1 MVTRKQPGGDTSI
14 NSWWGY
20 GDKPTPTP
28 VSCMKGFCRKPV
40 SQWGPN
46 QKSQGHSAD
55 DTKLVTE
62 NERPSMYVYHT
73 MPMVRTLSLCW
84 QVLYKTQWNVKIP
97 KKNWIFHFYEK
108 SWSLWQEVV
117 QQKFYK
123 SLANYDS
130 GNVMTGNILYELL
143 KLPVC
148 HSSQVPSYNFEWTII
163 GAIPHKFN

>member
-1 MVTRKQPGGDTSI
+1 
-14 NSWWGY
+14 
-20 GDKPTPTP
+20 
-28 VSCMKGFCRKPV
+28 MKGFCRKPV
-40 SQWGPN
+40 SQWGPI

-62 NERPSMYVYHT
+62 NGRPSMYVYHT
-73 MPMVRTLSLCW
+73 MPMVRTLGVGRCFIRL
-84 QVLYKTQWNVKIP
+84 NERNMEIP
-97 KKNWIFHFYEK
+97 NFFWIFHFYEK
-108 SWSLWQEVV
+108 NWSLWQEVV

-130 GNVMTGNILYELL
+130 GNVMTGNISYELL